1 MLFAEIDSYL
11 RLEDMFRPLFRP
23 LVSGETTPLD
33 TATACSIVRRSK
45 IALNLHQS
53 DTLYFEW
60 HRIALL
66 GMWQGAVVVSEPCS
80 ASWPLQP
87 ERDYIVAGL
96 ADMPAVIEYL
106 LRSPAGMEKAEE
118 VRRNALKTLRK
129 YSMGVILKGIMKEH
143 ALSMGE
149 SGHA

>member
-1 MLFAEIDSYL
+1 M
-11 RLEDMFRPLFRP
+11 
-23 LVSGETTPLD
+23 
-33 TATACSIVRRSK
+33 
-45 IALNLHQS
+45 
-53 DTLYFEW
+53 
-60 HRIALL
+60 
-66 GMWQGAVVVSEPCS
+66 VSEPCS

-87 ERDYIVAGL
+87 GRDYITARF

-106 LRSPAGMEKAEE
+106 LRSSAGMEKAEE

-129 YSMGVILKGIMKEH
+129 YSMGVILKGVMKEH